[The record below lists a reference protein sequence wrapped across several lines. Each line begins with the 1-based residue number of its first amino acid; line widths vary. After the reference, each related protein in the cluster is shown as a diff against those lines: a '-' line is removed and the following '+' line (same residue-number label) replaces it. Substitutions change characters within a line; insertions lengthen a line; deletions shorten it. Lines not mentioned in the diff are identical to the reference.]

1 MRRYLSHQFPREL
14 KIYATLLVASITT
27 VITILYFLQIAE
39 YAHFLFQQIVKD
51 NTYLNLL
58 ITPLVFITIIYVDRK
73 YCHFVGG
80 SGVPQLVAAN
90 DSRNKKIRLQLLSI
104 PIALIKILLVSVASF
119 GGASIS
125 FGGPSAHIGG
135 SIFYHFAH
143 LIKVKRKFLIH
154 SFIAIGGSA
163 GLIIA
168 FNAPIAGFLF
178 AYEEIGRQ
186 LKRQML
192 ILIAFVSFIVYLISY
207 FYYQQQAYLTNLSH
221 LSIDL
226 SLAYQLIPLVILC
239 AVFGGLF
246 AKCSIFLINQFAAR
260 ELKKVLF
267 FVLGLSLIVAFLNIL
282 TNGQT
287 AGSGYDQT
295 QQLLSGQVVTPYF
308 ALAKFLASL
317 ASFVTT
323 IAGGIF
329 MTSISIGTAIGTEI
343 TSFIEVEPQIV
354 MIIASVAYLSAVIRA
369 PLSSA
374 FLVLE
379 MTNSFNLLFIAIIA
393 SYVSS
398 LISKAISKQALYES
412 LASSYLNISNNTLK
426 KV

>member
-1 MRRYLSHQFPREL
+1 MKKYISHHFPREL
-14 KIYATLLVASITT
+14 KIYATLLAASITT

-39 YAHFLFQQIVKD
+39 YAHFLFQKIIKY

-104 PIALIKILLVSVASF
+104 PIAFIKILLVSMAAF

-143 LIKVKRKFLIH
+143 LIKIKRKFLIH

-178 AYEEIGRQ
+178 AYEEIGRK

-192 ILIAFVSFIVYLISY
+192 ALIAIISIIVYLISS
-207 FYYQQQAYLTNLSH
+207 FYSQQQTYLANLSH

-226 SLAYQLIPLVILC
+226 SLVYQLIPLVILC

-246 AKCSIFLINQFAAR
+246 AKSSIFLINQFATR
-260 ELKKVLF
+260 ELKKVLI

-287 AGSGYDQT
+287 AGSGYNQT
-295 QQLLSGQVVTPYF
+295 QQLLSGQAVTPYF

-317 ASFVTT
+317 ASFITT

-329 MTSISIGTAIGTEI
+329 MTSISIGAAIGTEI
-343 TSFIEVEPQIV
+343 ISFIEVEPQIA

-369 PLSSA
+369 PLTSA

-379 MTNSFNLLFIAIIA
+379 MTNSFNLLFVAIIA

-398 LISKAISKQALYES
+398 FISKAICKQALYES

>member
-1 MRRYLSHQFPREL
+1 MKKYISHQFPREL
-14 KIYATLLVASITT
+14 KIYITLLVASIAT
-27 VITILYFLQIAE
+27 IIIILYFLQIAE
-39 YAHFLFQQIVKD
+39 YAHFIFQKIVKD

-58 ITPLVFITIIYVDRK
+58 ITPLIFITVIYIDRK

-104 PIALIKILLVSVASF
+104 PIALIKILLVSVATI

-143 LIKVKRKFLIH
+143 LIKIKRKFLIH

-178 AYEEIGRQ
+178 AYEEIGRK
-186 LKRQML
+186 LKKQML
-192 ILIAFVSFIVYLISY
+192 LLIAFFSVIVYLISS
-207 FYYQQQAYLTNLSH
+207 FYYQQQVYLANLAH

-226 SLAYQLIPLVILC
+226 SLAYQLIPLIILC

-246 AKCSIFLINQFAAR
+246 AKSAIFLINQFALR

-267 FVLGLSLIVAFLNIL
+267 FVFGLALIVALLNIL

-295 QQLLSGQVVTPYF
+295 QQLLSGQTVTPYF

-323 IAGGIF
+323 VAGGIF
-329 MTSISIGTAIGTEI
+329 MTSISIGAAIGAEI
-343 TSFIEVEPQIV
+343 INFIEVKPQIV
-354 MIIASVAYLSAVIRA
+354 MIIASIAYLSAVIRA
-369 PLSSA
+369 PLSST

-379 MTNSFNLLFIAIIA
+379 MTSSFNLLFVAIIA
-393 SYVSS
+393 GYISS
-398 LISKAISKQALYES
+398 FISKAICRQALYES
-412 LASSYLNISNNTLK
+412 LADSYLSISHNTFK
-426 KV
+426 KA